1 MEGVVDLLGATE
13 PATETIPLLMS
24 HLTFAASFVIG
35 FILIFK
41 EAGLRGFVETYKGFI
56 ESDKPVDK
64 HHWELNVCEV

>member
-24 HLTFAASFVIG
+24 HLTFAFSFIIG

-41 EAGLRGFVETYKGFI
+41 EAGSFRSMKVCRPTK
-56 ESDKPVDK
+56 SDKA
-64 HHWELNVCEV
+64 NM